1 MSWKINSKMTSNK
14 DIIIEKLTDLQKIY
28 RNDSSKKWNL
38 KALTSAIKEI
48 EKYDKDIHSGEQL
61 KSEIKGIG
69 EKIAKR
75 IDEILLTG
83 GLKET
88 ELDDTHNDSK
98 DIDKLLDITGVGIVR
113 AKKWIGAGIRS
124 LNDLKQAILEK
135 KIKSTHHIDV
145 GIKYYDDFKLRIPR
159 GEVDRMKEIIQASL
173 KKIDSKLV
181 FEICGS
187 YRRLCE
193 TCGDIDILVSH
204 PSFIS
209 NISDQKFLEKIV
221 KVLKGNGFIID
232 YLTKDGKT
240 KFMGVCKI
248 AESPHYRRIDI
259 RVVDFE
265 SFYPGLIYFTGNKNF
280 NVMIRQ
286 KAIQMN
292 MTLNE
297 YGLFDNDTGDKRV
310 FFSEKEL
317 LEYLKLDFCTPDK
330 RNI

>member
-1 MSWKINSKMTSNK
+1 MICKMSSNK
-14 DIIIEKLTDLQKIY
+14 DIIIQKLTDLQKIY
-28 RNDSSKKWNL
+28 RSDSSKKWNL
-38 KALTSAIKEI
+38 KALSSAIKEI

-61 KSEIKGIG
+61 KTEIKGIG
-69 EKIAKR
+69 DKIAKR

-88 ELDDTHNDSK
+88 ELHNDSG

-113 AKKWIGAGIRS
+113 AKKWVEAGIRS
-124 LNDLKQAILEK
+124 LNDVRQAILEK
-135 KIKSTHHIDV
+135 KIKSTHHIDI

-159 GEVDRMKEIIQASL
+159 GEVDRMKEIIQTSL

-204 PSFIS
+204 PSFIA
-209 NISDQKFLEKIV
+209 NIAEQKFLEKIV
-221 KVLKGNGFIID
+221 KSLKGNGFIVD
-232 YLTKDGKT
+232 YLTKDGNT

-248 AESPHYRRIDI
+248 VESPHYRRIDI

-317 LEYLKLDFCTPDK
+317 LDYLKLDFCTPDK

>member
-1 MSWKINSKMTSNK
+1 MQVTTAS
-14 DIIIEKLTDLQKIY
+14 
-28 RNDSSKKWNL
+28 R
-38 KALTSAIKEI
+38 
-48 EKYDKDIHSGEQL
+48 GE
-61 KSEIKGIG
+61 
-69 EKIAKR
+69 
-75 IDEILLTG
+75 
-83 GLKET
+83 
-88 ELDDTHNDSK
+88 
-98 DIDKLLDITGVGIVR
+98 
-113 AKKWIGAGIRS
+113 
-124 LNDLKQAILEK
+124 EK
-135 KIKSTHHIDV
+135 KK
-145 GIKYYDDFKLRIPR
+145 PR
-159 GEVDRMKEIIQASL
+159 GEVVKMKDIIQSSL
-173 KKIDSKLV
+173 KQIDSKLI

-193 TCGDIDILVSH
+193 TCGDIDILISH

-209 NISDQKFLEKIV
+209 NIADKKFLEKIV
-221 KVLKGNGFIID
+221 KSLKRNGFIVD
-232 YLTKDGKT
+232 YLTKDGHT

-248 AESPHYRRIDI
+248 VDSPHYRRIDI

-297 YGLFDNDTGDKRV
+297 YGLFDNNTGDKRV

>member
-1 MSWKINSKMTSNK
+1 MICKMSYTKMSSNK

-28 RNDSSKKWNL
+28 RSDSSKKWNL
-38 KALTSAIKEI
+38 KALSSAIKEI

-61 KSEIKGIG
+61 KTEIKGIG
-69 EKIAKR
+69 DKIAKR

-88 ELDDTHNDSK
+88 ELHNDSG

-113 AKKWIGAGIRS
+113 AKKWVEAGIRS
-124 LNDLKQAILEK
+124 LNDVRQAILEK

-159 GEVDRMKEIIQASL
+159 GEVDKMKEIIQTSL

-204 PSFIS
+204 PSFIA
-209 NISDQKFLEKIV
+209 NIAEQKFLEKIV
-221 KVLKGNGFIID
+221 KSLKGNGFIVD
-232 YLTKDGKT
+232 YLTKDGNT

-265 SFYPGLIYFTGNKNF
+265 SFYLGLIYFTGNKNF